1 MVTLTKGT
9 VEFVPIKLTN
19 VLGSLTTLDG
29 LGLQHDLFKD
39 DEAETEIYTGLAT
52 LNDGMIALPLIDTTQ
67 DDGGI
72 PPVPLTPEGDYCI
85 FIDFTT
91 APEHPR
97 LGPFKFRLD
106 D

>member
-9 VEFVPIKLTN
+9 VEFVPIKLLN
-19 VLGSLTTLDG
+19 VLGNVTTLDG
-29 LGLQHDLFKD
+29 LGLKHDLFMD
-39 DEAETEIYTGLAT
+39 DEAETQLYTGHAT

-67 DDGGI
+67 LYGS
-72 PPVPLTPEGDYCI
+72 PTPVAMPEGDYNI
-85 FIDFTT
+85 FIDFAS

>member
-9 VEFVPIKLTN
+9 VEFVPIKLLN
-19 VLGSLTTLDG
+19 VLGNVTTLDG
-29 LGLQHDLFKD
+29 LGLQHDLYMD
-39 DEAETEIYTGLAT
+39 DEAETVVYTGVAT

-67 DDGGI
+67 LIGA
-72 PPVPLTPEGDYCI
+72 PPAEMPEGDYSI
-85 FIDFTT
+85 FIDFVSN
-91 APEHPR
+91 PEHPR